1 MNEKEN
7 FLKKTKEN
15 TKESYQKAKE
25 IVKEGK
31 EKSDEIRHS
40 SVWQKTKEG
49 SRKAAK
55 IVGSHLAAIKT
66 SITFSNEEAEL
77 IENLKDKL
85 NKKGFYPSKS
95 EILRAGLWSLR
106 NKNEE
111 ELKKTIED
119 LFKVKQTRIF

>member
-40 SVWQKTKEG
+40 SV
-49 SRKAAK
+49 
-55 IVGSHLAAIKT
+55 
-66 SITFSNEEAEL
+66 
-77 IENLKDKL
+77 
-85 NKKGFYPSKS
+85 
-95 EILRAGLWSLR
+95 
-106 NKNEE
+106 
-111 ELKKTIED
+111 
-119 LFKVKQTRIF
+119 